1 MVMWDVLLSV
11 VTGGATGVLGSL
23 IGKAFSFVDYWVEE
37 KKKDGEHARTIEMTR
52 LNAELRSEELEQERA
67 IVMEEQ
73 AGKQRAASYRHDMS
87 AGVSYPWVAA
97 ILRLVRPTLTL
108 MLIVIVW
115 YIYAT
120 SKDLAQQETI
130 LQSVIYMCSTAVL
143 WWFGDRAM
151 KGKK

>member
-1 MVMWDVLLSV
+1 MFEMILSV
-11 VTGGATGVLGSL
+11 LPGGAAGILGSL
-23 IGKAFSFVDYWVEE
+23 IGKAFGFLDFFIEE
-37 KKKDGEHARTIEMTR
+37 KKKDNDHARTIEMTR
-52 LNAELRSEELEQERA
+52 LSAELRSEELENERA
-67 IVMEEQ
+67 IVEEEQ

-108 MLIVIVW
+108 MLIAIVW

-120 SKDLAQQETI
+120 SNDIAQQETI
-130 LQSVIYMCSTAVL
+130 IQSVIYMTSTAVL

>member
-1 MVMWDVLLSV
+1 MEFLLSV
-11 VTGGATGVLGSL
+11 LTGGATGILGSVLG
-23 IGKAFSFVDYWVEE
+23 KVFSFADFWMES
-37 KKKDGEHARTIEMTR
+37 KKAEADHVRTIEMTR
-52 LNAELRSEELEQERA
+52 LQHDLRAQELEIERE

-97 ILRLVRPTLTL
+97 ILRLIRPALTL
-108 MLIVIVW
+108 GLIVLTW

-120 SKDLAQQETI
+120 TADFGQREYI
-130 LQSVIYMCSTAVL
+130 VQSVIYMTSTAVL

-151 KGKK
+151 RPKK

>member
-1 MVMWDVLLSV
+1 MFEMILSV
-11 VTGGATGVLGSL
+11 LTGGATGILGSL
-23 IGKAFSFVDYWVEE
+23 IGKAFGFLDFFVEE
-37 KKKDGEHARTIEMTR
+37 KKKDNDHARTIEMTK
-52 LNAELRSEELEQERA
+52 LSAELRSEELENERA
-67 IVMEEQ
+67 IVEEEQ

-108 MLIVIVW
+108 MLIAIVW

-120 SKDLAQQETI
+120 SNDIAQQETI
-130 LQSVIYMCSTAVL
+130 IQSVIYMTSTAVL

>member
-1 MVMWDVLLSV
+1 MFEMILSV
-11 VTGGATGVLGSL
+11 LTGGATGILGSL
-23 IGKAFSFVDYWVEE
+23 IGKAFGFLDFFIEE
-37 KKKDGEHARTIEMTR
+37 KKKDNDHARTIEMTK
-52 LNAELRSEELEQERA
+52 LSAELRSEELENERA
-67 IVMEEQ
+67 IVEEEQ

-87 AGVSYPWVAA
+87 AGVSYSWVAA

-108 MLIVIVW
+108 MLIAIVW

-120 SKDLAQQETI
+120 SNDIAQQETI
-130 LQSVIYMCSTAVL
+130 IQSVIYMTSTAVL

>member
-1 MVMWDVLLSV
+1 MILSV
-11 VTGGATGVLGSL
+11 LTGGATGILGSL
-23 IGKAFSFVDYWVEE
+23 IGKAFGFLDFFVEE
-37 KKKDGEHARTIEMTR
+37 KKKDNDHARTIEMTK
-52 LNAELRSEELEQERA
+52 LSAELRSEELENERA
-67 IVMEEQ
+67 IVEEEQ

-108 MLIVIVW
+108 MLIAIVW

-120 SKDLAQQETI
+120 SNDIAQQETI
-130 LQSVIYMCSTAVL
+130 IQSVIYMTSTAVL

>member
-1 MVMWDVLLSV
+1 MFEMILSV
-11 VTGGATGVLGSL
+11 LTGGATGILGSL
-23 IGKAFSFVDYWVEE
+23 IGKAFGFLDFFIEE
-37 KKKDGEHARTIEMTR
+37 KKKDNDHARTIEMTR
-52 LNAELRSEELEQERA
+52 LSAELRSEELENERA
-67 IVMEEQ
+67 IVEEEQ

-108 MLIVIVW
+108 MLIAIVW

-120 SKDLAQQETI
+120 SNDIAQQETI
-130 LQSVIYMCSTAVL
+130 IQSVIYMTSTAVL